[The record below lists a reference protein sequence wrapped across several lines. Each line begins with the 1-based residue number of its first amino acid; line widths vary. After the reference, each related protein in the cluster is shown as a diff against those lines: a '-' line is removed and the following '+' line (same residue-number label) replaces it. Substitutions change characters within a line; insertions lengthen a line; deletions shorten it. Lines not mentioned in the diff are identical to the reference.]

1 VVRVLLDTCVIS
13 ELRRPQG
20 DHRVSQRVAELE
32 PGSLFLSAIT
42 LGELTKGIALLP
54 EGRRKRELASWLLGI
69 ERQFTE
75 QILPVD
81 HDVARL
87 RGELTAHAQ
96 LQGIQI
102 PASDGLIAA
111 TAIRHGLHVMTH
123 NTKHFAASGA
133 LILDPWQD

>member
-1 VVRVLLDTCVIS
+1 MRVLLDTCVIS

-20 DHRVSQRVAELE
+20 DPRVTQHVAESE
-32 PGSLFLSAIT
+32 PDSLFLSAIT
-42 LGELTKGIALLP
+42 LGELTKGVALLP
-54 EGRRKRELASWLLGI
+54 EGRRKREIASWLLGL
-69 ERQFTE
+69 EQQFTK

-87 RGELTAHAQ
+87 WGELTAHAQ

-111 TAIRHGLHVMTH
+111 TAIRHGLHVMTR
-123 NTKHFAASGA
+123 NTKHFAASGT
-133 LILDPWQD
+133 LIFDPWQS